1 MKSLSAIL
9 AAAAAAAIVT
19 LLSASGD
26 LVTAGPMPQATAEQM
41 HACADRPW
49 PYLRCVGT
57 PFGNPSIRL
66 VSTERLD
73 ALTAPPPLTAKPANG

>member
-9 AAAAAAAIVT
+9 AAAFVAAVVT
-19 LLSASGD
+19 FVFAPGTSVS
-26 LVTAGPMPQATAEQM
+26 AGPMAKAVSEQM

-57 PFGNPSIRL
+57 RYGNPHIRL
-66 VSTERLD
+66 VTTDNLSN
-73 ALTAPPPLTAKPANG
+73 K

>member
-9 AAAAAAAIVT
+9 AAALAAAIVT
-19 LLSASGD
+19 LMSASGD
-26 LVTAGPMPQATAEQM
+26 LVTAGPMPQAAADQM

-57 PFGNPSIRL
+57 PFGNPKVRL
-66 VSTERLD
+66 VTTDNL
-73 ALTAPPPLTAKPANG
+73 N

>member
-1 MKSLSAIL
+1 MLKPISAVA

-19 LLSASGD
+19 FLLAPGAQVS
-26 LVTAGPMPQATAEQM
+26 AGPMPQATNARM

-57 PFGNPSIRL
+57 PFGNPKVRL
-66 VSTERLD
+66 VTTDNLGR
-73 ALTAPPPLTAKPANG
+73 